1 MYAWCPCLYG
11 VKEAELY
18 KVSTK
23 KRCFRPHRV
32 SSDDGESSPSKIYKN
47 EISDLLME
55 HEGAAGGLLSDGEDE
70 EESEGQ
76 VEEKATVNDEQR
88 TVSRCK

>member
-1 MYAWCPCLYG
+1 
-11 VKEAELY
+11 
-18 KVSTK
+18 
-23 KRCFRPHRV
+23 
-32 SSDDGESSPSKIYKN
+32 
-47 EISDLLME
+47 ME
-55 HEGAAGGLLSDGEDE
+55 HEGAAGGLLTDGEDE

>member
-1 MYAWCPCLYG
+1 MPG
-11 VKEAELY
+11 VLVFMGLRRPNY
-18 KVSTK
+18 TRSVQK

-32 SSDDGESSPSKIYKN
+32 SSDDGESSPSKIYKS